1 MTMENN
7 NYNPA
12 IRVHRLSKSFG
23 EQRVLDRIDLEVAR
37 GETLTVLGRSG
48 TGKSVMLKLL
58 IGLQRP
64 DSGEIE
70 INGEEITMMQLDELN
85 RIRKRVGF
93 LFQNAALYDSLTAE
107 ENVAFP
113 LRRHTEM
120 TDGER
125 RDRVSELLSRV
136 GMDEAREKMPADLS
150 GGMKKRVGLARA
162 LALDPE
168 IMLLDEPTAGLDP
181 IAASEINELIRELQ
195 RERNISSIVVT
206 HDMRSVEKVA
216 DRVAMLNEGS
226 ILIEG
231 TLDDLKQ
238 SDDAFVSQFIQEC
251 QEVK

>member
-1 MTMENN
+1 MENN

-70 INGEEITMMQLDELN
+70 INGEEITTMQLDELN

-206 HDMRSVEKVA
+206 HDMRSVERVA
-216 DRVAMLNEGS
+216 DRVAMLNEGN

-251 QEVK
+251 EEVK

>member
-23 EQRVLDRIDLEVAR
+23 EQRVLDRVDLKVAR

-70 INGEEITMMQLDELN
+70 INGEEITTMQLDELN

-216 DRVAMLNEGS
+216 DRVAMLNEGN

-231 TLDDLKQ
+231 TLDDLKK

-251 QEVK
+251 EEVK

>member
-1 MTMENN
+1 MENN

-206 HDMRSVEKVA
+206 HDMRSVETVA
-216 DRVAMLNEGS
+216 DHVAMLNEGS